1 MFNLF
6 LLAVEVCG
14 GISVI
19 FAVLMLFVRPLRE
32 RFLKDK
38 KANEGIKCLL
48 RGRMVNVYYKNKDT
62 EKIRQYE
69 YENFCAYYEAYKALG
84 GNSFIDH
91 IAKEVFEWEVIS

>member
-1 MFNLF
+1 MFNTF
-6 LLAVEVCG
+6 RLAVEICG

-19 FAVLMLFVRPLRE
+19 FATLLLFVRPFRE
-32 RFLKDK
+32 RLLKDK
-38 KANEGIKCLL
+38 KQSEGIKCLL

-69 YENFCAYYEAYKALG
+69 YENFSAYYEAYKALG

-91 IAKEVFEWEVIS
+91 IAKEVLEWEVIS